1 MELSTILE
9 CVSAATGIPS
19 EEIRSNAL
27 HREVVRAKRIFM
39 ACAAEIHTEK
49 SRYPTIADY
58 VGRNRATM
66 NVKIARHL
74 DQLNHRT
81 YREYTDIFKESMNL
95 IEATKKSPKF
105 GLINRLEQLYKQRL
119 EVELA
124 IATNEAA
131 LVAEDKTE
139 GVK

>member
-19 EEIRSNAL
+19 GEIRSNAL

-66 NVKIARHL
+66 NVNIARHL

-81 YREYTDIFKESMNL
+81 YREYTDIFNDTMTL
-95 IEATKKSPKF
+95 IYATDQSPKF
-105 GLINRLEQLYKQRL
+105 DIINRLQQLYQQRI

-131 LVAEDKTE
+131 LVAHDKME
-139 GVK
+139 GAK